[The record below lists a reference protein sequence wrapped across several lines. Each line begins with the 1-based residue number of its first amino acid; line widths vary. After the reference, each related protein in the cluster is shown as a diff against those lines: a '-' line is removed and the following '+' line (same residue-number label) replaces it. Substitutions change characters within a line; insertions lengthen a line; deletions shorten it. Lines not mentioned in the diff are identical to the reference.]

1 MLSASSR
8 ALQYAEGFQWVKKH
22 LLRAWQWKCPACSQL
37 TVTRTPSYAALA
49 SSPLRDW
56 SAAGCHCAWCQTWSR
71 WCSLLQFPHPLAAC
85 GVLGAL
91 HPSPWNTC
99 RGNITQG
106 EHYYT
111 GEHYSIGGTLLH
123 RGTLLNRGNIITQ
136 GGGGIIIQ
144 GNHHYTGTILN
155 WGNIITQKEHYYT
168 GELY

>member
-1 MLSASSR
+1 MVLLLLTNYVQLLLRHLMLSASSR
-8 ALQYAEGFQWVKKH
+8 ALQYVEGFQWVKKH
-22 LLRAWQWKCPACSQL
+22 LLHSQL

-49 SSPLRDW
+49 LSPLRDW

-71 WCSLLQFPHPLAAC
+71 WCSSLQCPHPLAAC

-111 GEHYSIGGTLLH
+111 GEHYSTERTLSH
-123 RGTLLNRGNIITQ
+123 RGTLLNRGEGGLLYREIIITQ
-136 GGGGIIIQ
+136 GQ
-144 GNHHYTGTILN
+144 Y
-155 WGNIITQKEHYYT
+155 
-168 GELY
+168 